1 MNQILLVED
10 SPLFGR
16 LAKKRIEETFDVP
29 VYWCK
34 NFAEADRLL
43 IRASGNFSMAVLDF
57 NLPDAPNGEV
67 IDRVVGEGISALV
80 FTSNLSDEVRK
91 QVWSRRVVDYIL
103 KDDPN
108 CIDYVIAAMQQ
119 LLANER
125 TLVLVVDDSNS
136 QRTALTEW
144 LYIKKFRVV
153 TAKDGPS
160 ALAIL
165 DQYPEIKL
173 VITDYNMP
181 GMNGCMLCRKIREKF
196 KHDQMA
202 IIGLSSEDERTLGA
216 RFIKSGANDFVIKQT
231 FLVEEFYCRVEHS
244 LHLLKLIEENRNAAI
259 RDFLTGMYNRR
270 YLFDQGVA
278 LCTEKLSEKQPV
290 YCAMLDIDF
299 FKKINDQF
307 GHETGDRVLQLVAAQ
322 INVHTDAFCL
332 AARIGGEEFCLLC
345 SDLEKDVFRKKMI
358 ELHKA
363 IGKNALQDDVHGAI
377 RVTASIGW
385 AVSPEAELHDLM
397 RAADENLYRAKKAGR
412 NRVVG

>member
-34 NFAEADRLL
+34 NFVEADQLL
-43 IRASGNFSMAVLDF
+43 IRAKGNFSMALLDF
-57 NLPDAPNGEV
+57 NLPDAPHGEV

-80 FTSNLSDEVRK
+80 FTSNLSDDVRK
-91 QVWSRRVVDYIL
+91 QVWSRKVVDYIL

-108 CIDYVIAAMQQ
+108 CMDYVVAAMQQ
-119 LLANER
+119 LLENE
-125 TLVLVVDDSNS
+125 TILVLVVDDSKS
-136 QRTALTEW
+136 QRTAITEL

-153 TAKDGPS
+153 SAKDGPS

-165 DQYPEIKL
+165 EHYPEIKL

-181 GMNGCMLCRKIREKF
+181 GMNGCMLCRKMREKF
-196 KHDQMA
+196 KHDQLA
-202 IIGLSSEDERTLGA
+202 IIGLSSEDDQTLGA

-231 FLVEEFYCRVEHS
+231 FLVEEFYCRVEHN
-244 LHLLKLIEENRNAAI
+244 LHILKLIEENKNAAI

-270 YLFDQGVA
+270 YLFDQGAA
-278 LCTEKLSEKQPV
+278 LCAEKLSQKQPV

-307 GHETGDRVLQLVAAQ
+307 GHETGDRVLKHVAAQ
-322 INVHTDAFCL
+322 VKAHAGPSCL

-345 SDLEKDVFRKKMI
+345 SDLEKEAFRKQMI
-358 ELHKA
+358 ALHKA
-363 IGKNALQDDVHGAI
+363 IATNALMDAAHGAL
-377 RVTASIGW
+377 RVTASMGW
-385 AVSPEAELHDLM
+385 AVSTETELNELM
-397 RAADENLYRAKKAGR
+397 RVADANLYRAKEAGR